1 MTSRHSKP
9 QVTYLACGRNCAPW
23 IERSLTSLIRQRDTE
38 WRAVVVDDA
47 STDGSPDVIRRVTAS
62 DPRFT
67 LLASEERRFGLR
79 SRIEAA
85 RVAMASGAEVLVAL
99 DLDDWLLGRGVNG
112 HLTRLYED
120 PALWITYGS
129 FRRWRP
135 ERRLLRLRPK
145 RSPSRGY
152 REEEFLAGG
161 LRRAPWLGT
170 HLRSWRAGLM
180 RRLDPAWLQG
190 DQGEEL
196 TSCEDMALMLPML
209 EMAGPGHARFVQRAL
224 YAYNCHGGTIVRS
237 RRGEQVRIEEMLRGR
252 RSVCALEQLDEGAP
266 ALAGAW
272 PR

>member
-1 MTSRHSKP
+1 MTSSSTKP

-23 IERSLTSLIRQRDTE
+23 VSRSLTSLIRQRDTE

-47 STDGSPDVIRRVTAS
+47 STDGSPEVIRELIGS

-85 RVAMASGAEVLVAL
+85 QVAMDSGAEVLVAL
-99 DLDDWLLGRGVNG
+99 DLDDWLLGREVNG
-112 HLTRLYED
+112 FLRRLYQD
-120 PALWITYGS
+120 QTLWITYGS

-145 RSPSRGY
+145 RSPARGY
-152 REEEFLAGG
+152 SDEEFASAG

-209 EMAGPGHARFVQRAL
+209 EMAGPDRARFVRKAL
-224 YAYNCHGGTIVRS
+224 YAYNCHGGTIVKS
-237 RRGEQVRIEEMLRGR
+237 RRGEQRQIEEMLRA
-252 RSVCALEQLDEGAP
+252 RSPAPRCLALD
-266 ALAGAW
+266 
-272 PR
+272 

>member
-1 MTSRHSKP
+1 
-9 QVTYLACGRNCAPW
+9 
-23 IERSLTSLIRQRDTE
+23 
-38 WRAVVVDDA
+38 VVVDDA
-47 STDGSPDVIRRVTAS
+47 STDGSPEVIRELIGS

-85 RVAMASGAEVLVAL
+85 QVAMDSGAEVLVAL
-99 DLDDWLLGRGVNG
+99 DLDDWLLGREVNG
-112 HLTRLYED
+112 FLRRLYQD
-120 PALWITYGS
+120 QTLWITYGS

-145 RSPSRGY
+145 RSPARGY
-152 REEEFLAGG
+152 SDEEFASAG

-180 RRLDPAWLQG
+180 RRLDPAWLLG

-209 EMAGPGHARFVQRAL
+209 EMAGPDRARFVRKAL
-224 YAYNCHGGTIVRS
+224 YAYNCHGGTIVKS
-237 RRGEQVRIEEMLRGR
+237 RRGEQRQIEEMLRA
-252 RSVCALEQLDEGAP
+252 RSPAPRCLALD
-266 ALAGAW
+266 
-272 PR
+272 